1 MQVTDNQ
8 IKFIDQYLENSGI
21 KYLDIRYEMT
31 DHVATVLE
39 EKEGDF
45 YDEFKAYMALHKKE
59 LLESNNKFSKIARNK
74 ATKLLFGNLLSVK
87 GLFIT
92 GSLFGLSLL
101 GLNHMNF
108 EKLVYVFYL
117 TYFVLILVISGFN
130 IYHKRIKKE
139 KLWSGTHKLMEVVS
153 FILNGVM
160 IFGINT
166 FKAPKEKGNDFYF
179 IIYQC
184 VIVSI
189 IVMTIVTSR
198 QLMKKYKLRYEG

>member
-1 MQVTDNQ
+1 MQVTENQ
-8 IKFIDQYLENSGI
+8 IKFIDQYLENSGV

-45 YDEFKAYMALHKKE
+45 YDEFKTYMILYKKE
-59 LLESNNKFSKIARNK
+59 LLDSNNKFSKIAKNK
-74 ATKLLFGNLLSVK
+74 AIKLLFGNLLSVK
-87 GLFIT
+87 GLLIA

-101 GLNHMNF
+101 GLSHMNF
-108 EKLVYVFYL
+108 EKIVYVFYL

-153 FILNGVM
+153 FIINGIM
-160 IFGINT
+160 ILGINT
-166 FKAPKEKGNDFYF
+166 FKAPKETGGNFYF
-179 IIYQC
+179 ILYQC

-189 IVMTIVTSR
+189 IVMTIITSR

>member
-1 MQVTDNQ
+1 MQVTENQ
-8 IKFIDQYLENSGI
+8 IKFIDQYLENSGV

-31 DHVATVLE
+31 DHVATALE
-39 EKEGDF
+39 ERGGDF
-45 YDEFKAYMALHKKE
+45 YDEFKTYMILHKKE
-59 LLESNNKFSKIARNK
+59 LLDSNNKFSKIARNK
-74 ATKLLFGNLLSVK
+74 AIKLLFGNLLSVK
-87 GLFIT
+87 GLLIA
-92 GSLFGLSLL
+92 GSLFGLSFL

-108 EKLVYVFYL
+108 EKIVYAFYL

-153 FILNGVM
+153 FIINWVM

-166 FKAPKEKGNDFYF
+166 FKTPEETGDNFYF
-179 IIYQC
+179 ILYQC
-184 VIVSI
+184 IIVSI
-189 IVMTIVTSR
+189 IVMTIITSR

>member
-8 IKFIDQYLENSGI
+8 IKFIDQYLENSGV

-45 YDEFKAYMALHKKE
+45 YDEFKGYMILHKKE

-74 ATKLLFGNLLSVK
+74 AIKLLFGNLLSVK
-87 GLFIT
+87 GLLIA
-92 GSLFGLSLL
+92 GSLFGLSFL
-101 GLNHMNF
+101 GLNHMNY
-108 EKLVYVFYL
+108 EKMVYVFYVI
-117 TYFVLILVISGFN
+117 YFVLILVISGFN

-153 FILNGVM
+153 FIINGIM
-160 IFGINT
+160 FFGIHT
-166 FKAPKEKGNDFYF
+166 FKAPKETGDNFYY
-179 IIYQC
+179 ILYQC

-189 IVMTIVTSR
+189 VVITIITSR